1 MNNEIKVT
9 FDQESYGDLLGQI
22 KTRVRIARFSA
33 MRKVNA
39 ELIMLYWDLGKVISE
54 AQAKQGWG
62 KGVVEQLEADLKEG
76 NPANLGLSARNLW
89 HALNF
94 FQTYH
99 EDEILKQLVS
109 EVGWGANIAI
119 LQKCKTPEER
129 EFYLRMTAKFGWSQ
143 NVLKLQIQNQSF
155 LKAAMSQQNFEKTL
169 SPERA
174 AQAILAIKDEYTFD
188 FLELAEEHTERELER
203 AILQKINQFLTE
215 MGGQFTF
222 VGNQYRLNVGGDD
235 FYIDLLLY
243 HRALQCLVAIELK
256 TVEFKPEFAGKMQ
269 FYLTALNKQVKMPHE
284 NNSIGMILCTDKNR
298 TVVEYALSQS
308 TVPMGV
314 GTYTLSPNLP
324 KELEGK
330 LPSAESITKLVDSM
344 RRTIAESSHS
354 ISDEDHPK

>member
-1 MNNEIKVT
+1 MTKMSPS
-9 FDQESYGDLLGQI
+9 FDQESYVNLLSQI
-22 KTRVRIARFSA
+22 KNRVRLARFSA

-39 ELIMLYWDLGKVISE
+39 ELIMLYWDLGRVIFE
-54 AQAKQGWG
+54 AQEKQGWG

-76 NPANLGLSARNLW
+76 NPSNLGLSARNLW
-89 HALNF
+89 YTLKFYN
-94 FQTYH
+94 TYQGYVILQQLTA
-99 EDEILKQLVS
+99 EI
-109 EVGWGANIAI
+109 GWGANMVI
-119 LQKCKTPEER
+119 LDRCKTLAER
-129 EFYLRMTAKFGWSQ
+129 EFYLRMTGKFGWSQ
-143 NVLKLQIQNQSF
+143 NVLKLQIQNQAF
-155 LKAAMSQQNFEKTL
+155 QKAAMNQQNFEKTL

-174 AQAILAIKDEYTFD
+174 AQAILAIKDDYTFD

-203 AILQKINQFLTE
+203 ALLQKISRFLTE

-243 HRALQCLVAIELK
+243 HRSLQCLVAIELK
-256 TVEFKPEFAGKMQ
+256 TVEFRPEFAGKMQ

-308 TVPMGV
+308 AVPVGV
-314 GTYTLSPNLP
+314 GTYTLSPSLP

-330 LPSAESITKLVDSM
+330 LPSPESITKLVDSM
-344 RRTIAESSHS
+344 RRTIAEATQPSAQVEKK
-354 ISDEDHPK
+354 D

>member
-1 MNNEIKVT
+1 MTIVSPV
-9 FDQESYGDLLGQI
+9 FDQESYGNLLSEI

-33 MRKVNA
+33 MQKVNA
-39 ELIMLYWDLGKVISE
+39 ELIMLYWDLGKVIFE

-62 KGVVEQLEADLKEG
+62 KGVVEQLETDLKEG

-99 EDEILKQLVS
+99 GDEILKQLVS

-129 EFYLRMTAKFGWSQ
+129 EFYLRMTSKFGWSQ
-143 NVLKLQIQNQSF
+143 NVLKLQIQNLAFQ
-155 LKAAMSQQNFEKTL
+155 KAALSQQNFEKTL
-169 SPERA
+169 APERA
-174 AQAILAIKDEYTFD
+174 AQAILALKDEYTFD
-188 FLELAEEHTERELER
+188 FLELTEEHTERELER
-203 AILQKINQFLTE
+203 ALLQKIGRFLTE

-222 VGNQYRLNVGGDD
+222 LGNQYRVNIGGDD

-269 FYLTALNKQVKMPHE
+269 FYLTALNKQVRLPHE

-314 GTYTLSPNLP
+314 GTYTLSPSLP

-330 LPSAESITKLVDSM
+330 LPSAESLTKLVDSM
-344 RRTIAESSHS
+344 RRTATESNQTKS
-354 ISDEDHPK
+354 EKVELK